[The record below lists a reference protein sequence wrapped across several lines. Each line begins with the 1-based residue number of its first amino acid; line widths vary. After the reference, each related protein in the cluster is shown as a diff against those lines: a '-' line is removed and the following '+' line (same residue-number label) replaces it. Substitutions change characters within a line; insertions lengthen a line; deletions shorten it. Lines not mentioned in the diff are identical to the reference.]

1 MLEVAVAVVVLFVD
15 AAAAAAVGVGTAV
28 NAVDVGPPRQRCN
41 CAFLKEH
48 SIVPL
53 SG

>member
-15 AAAAAAVGVGTAV
+15 AAAAAVGVGTAV